1 MVNRTT
7 LIIAHRLATVVHADL
22 IVVMDEGKVVASGDH
37 QSLLKDS
44 RLYRKLCE
52 LQFDKPNQQTNV
64 QQVNTKQADVQQE
77 NSHTLK

>member
-1 MVNRTT
+1 M
-7 LIIAHRLATVVHADL
+7 ATVVHADL

-44 RLYRKLCE
+44 NLYRKLCE

-64 QQVNTKQADVQQE
+64 QQTNTKQADVQQE
-77 NSHTLK
+77 NPHTIK